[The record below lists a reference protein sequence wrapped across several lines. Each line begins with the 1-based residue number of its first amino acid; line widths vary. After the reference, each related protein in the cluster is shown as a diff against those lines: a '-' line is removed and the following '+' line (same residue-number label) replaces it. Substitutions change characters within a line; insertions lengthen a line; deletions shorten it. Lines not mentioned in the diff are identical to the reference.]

1 MDTKTSSHSS
11 PNLVKFGGNER
22 LQRVFSLIPHGIV
35 KPVTAAQI
43 SQISG
48 IPIRRVYDCIQQ
60 LVMKYSIPVGGVR
73 HDNQHGYFIITNEQE
88 RRAALLPLQS
98 NAKELT
104 RRASV
109 LARLPLSEA

>member
-1 MDTKTSSHSS
+1 MDMGASNHSS
-11 PNLVKFGGNER
+11 PNLAKFGGNER
-22 LQRVFSLIPHGIV
+22 LQRVYSLIPHGIA

-43 SQISG
+43 SRISG

-60 LVMKYSIPVGGVR
+60 LVMKYGIPVGGVR
-73 HDNQHGYFIITNEQE
+73 HDYQHGYFIITNEQE

-109 LARLPLSEA
+109 LARLPLSEV